1 MKSFATCLISC
12 MEKGVDNFLEKLSE
26 DDAFLLLNGVK
37 GLGPISIRR
46 LLERFQDDPVAVLR
60 ASKNELMQVRGVGE
74 GSADSIRN
82 EENPDW
88 LEKEKGRIKKRGI
101 DFITQTQLPPL
112 LREIYDCPIGLY
124 VLGALPPGPYVSIV
138 GTRMPSNYGKR
149 VCQELA
155 FVLAQRGFCIVSGMA
170 RGIDAVAHQGALE
183 AKGKTV
189 AFLGS
194 GLDVIYPPE
203 HTDLYRKI
211 SETGAVLSEFPLGR
225 KADRRTFPMRN
236 RLVSGISS
244 GVIVVESASSGGSLI
259 TAKLAADQGRMV
271 LAVPGRVDQASAS
284 GCNQLIRDGA
294 TLVRNADDVM
304 EEIEPSLSAIERQVK
319 PLGEQLEHSP
329 EHGSDASIS
338 EEESKLIKAFE
349 EGDYLSMEELGEITS
364 LEASKLSSNLTML
377 ELNGLICKRSDGRFE
392 AL

>member
-1 MKSFATCLISC
+1 
-12 MEKGVDNFLEKLSE
+12 
-26 DDAFLLLNGVK
+26 
-37 GLGPISIRR
+37 
-46 LLERFQDDPVAVLR
+46 
-60 ASKNELMQVRGVGE
+60 
-74 GSADSIRN
+74 
-82 EENPDW
+82 
-88 LEKEKGRIKKRGI
+88 
-101 DFITQTQLPPL
+101 
-112 LREIYDCPIGLY
+112 
-124 VLGALPPGPYVSIV
+124 
-138 GTRMPSNYGKR
+138 
-149 VCQELA
+149 
-155 FVLAQRGFCIVSGMA
+155 MA

-271 LAVPGRVDQASAS
+271 LAVPGRVDQVSAS